1 MCGIVGYWRL
11 DGLETRARAN
21 LSAMMDLLV
30 HRGPDGRG
38 QHLDPARGLAMGH
51 TRLKIID
58 LHTGDQPLLS
68 PDGQTV
74 LTANNEFYDF
84 KPIRAGLSCLGERF
98 ASKSDAEIA
107 LALYRRHGLDF
118 VDQLRGEFAFALY
131 DGVEERLVLVRDR
144 FGIKPL
150 YIHQTDNAIYWASEI
165 KALLCHPEVPRR
177 LDRKAALNQ
186 MMQTMVPGT
195 TAFAEIEAVR
205 PGHMLVLR
213 RRGDRLERDERVYWD
228 INFPKAKDRSGHAG
242 PDEWVEGVRDR
253 LVDAVRVR
261 LEADVPV
268 GCYLSGGIDSC
279 SILGIATAMQ
289 QSPVKAYTISFD
301 DPAYDESSIAAEMA
315 RATGAEQEVLHL
327 RARELYGDYFSRV
340 VWHAERTFYNTL
352 AVAKWHMSRRVRES
366 GYKSVIT
373 GEGSDELFSGYPFFK
388 KDLFIHAAAE
398 GDQSQDFAALRAQ
411 MEASNAVFEGA
422 ILAEERAVHPAW
434 VELIGFTPSW
444 IQPWILTLDVA
455 RPLMAA
461 SVRDELADYDPVAAI
476 ANTID
481 RSQLEG
487 RHLLDRVQY
496 SWIKTMLEGQIL
508 TWGGD
513 RVDMANSM
521 ESRPAFLDH
530 NVAEF
535 ARMIPPEFRIHDGT
549 EKWVLREAMRGILP
563 RVLYERE
570 KFAFMAPPSN
580 TDPQKRAAI
589 DALIDRHASRDALVE
604 AGLFDPDRVAA
615 FFAMSRASEDRAQAV
630 RYDILINH
638 ILGLQILH
646 QEFVAQ
652 VPSVPKTP

>member
-11 DGLETRARAN
+11 DGLENRAQAN
-21 LSAMMDLLV
+21 LSGMMDLLV

-38 QHLDPARGLAMGH
+38 QHLDPKRGLAMGH

-58 LHTGDQPLLS
+58 LHTGEQPLFS

-84 KPIRAGLSCLGERF
+84 KPIRAELSCLGERF
-98 ASKSDAEIA
+98 ATKSDAEIA

-118 VDQLRGEFAFALY
+118 VDQLRGEFAFALF

-144 FGIKPL
+144 FGVKPL
-150 YIHQTDNAIYWASEI
+150 YIHQTADAIYWASEV
-165 KALLCHPEVPRR
+165 KALLRHPEIPRR
-177 LDRKAALNQ
+177 IDAKAALNQ

-195 TAFAEIEAVR
+195 TAFSEIEAVQ
-205 PGHMLVLR
+205 PGRMLVIR
-213 RRGDRLERDERVYWD
+213 RRGDRLERAEHTYWD
-228 INFPKAKDRSGHAG
+228 MNFPKAAERRGHGG
-242 PDEWVEGVRDR
+242 PKEWIDGVRDR

-327 RARELYGDYFSRV
+327 RARELYGEYFSRV

-388 KDLFIHAAAE
+388 KDLFIHAGAE
-398 GDQSQDFAALRAQ
+398 GDTSQDYAKLRAQ
-411 MEASNAVFEGA
+411 MEASNAMFEGA
-422 ILAEERAVHPAW
+422 ILAEERATHPAW
-434 VELIGFTPSW
+434 TELIGFTPSW
-444 IQPWILTLDVA
+444 IQPWILTLEVA
-455 RPLMAA
+455 RPLLAA
-461 SVRDELADYDPVAAI
+461 PLRDELADYDPVAAI
-476 ANTID
+476 AAKID

-535 ARMIPPEFRIHDGT
+535 ARMIPPEYRVRGGT

-563 RVLYERE
+563 KLLYERE

-580 TDPQKRAAI
+580 TDPLKRAAI
-589 DALIDRHASRDALVE
+589 DALIDQHASRDAIAE

-615 FFAMSRASEDRAQAV
+615 FFAMSKASDDRAQAV

-646 QEFVAQ
+646 QEFVAK
-652 VPSVPKTP
+652 VPTLPPD

>member
-1 MCGIVGYWRL
+1 MCGIVGYWRPK
-11 DGLETRARAN
+11 GLEARAHAN
-21 LSAMMDLLV
+21 LEAMMDLIV

-38 QHLDPARGLAMGH
+38 HHIDNKRGLAMGH
-51 TRLKIID
+51 TRLIIID

-68 PDGQTV
+68 NDGERV
-74 LTANNEFYDF
+74 LTCNGEFYDF
-84 KPIRAGLSCLGERF
+84 KPIRADLTCKGERF
-98 ASKSDAEIA
+98 ASKTDAEIA
-107 LALYRRHGLDF
+107 LGLYNRYGLDF
-118 VDQLRGEFAFALY
+118 VHHLRGEFAFALY
-131 DGVEERLVLVRDR
+131 DGKEDRLILVRDR

-150 YIHQTDNAIYWASEI
+150 YIHQREDALWWGSEI
-165 KALLCHPEVPRR
+165 KSILRHPEVPRR
-177 LDRKAALNQ
+177 LDHKAALNQ

-195 TAFAEIEAVR
+195 TAFEGVEAVL
-205 PGHMLVLR
+205 PGHMLIFQ
-213 RRGDRLERDERVYWD
+213 RRGDRLERSEHTYWD
-228 INFPKAKDRSGHAG
+228 MDFPTAKDRQGHGG
-242 PDEWVEGVRDR
+242 PKEWVDGTRDR

-279 SILGIATAMQ
+279 SILGMATAMQ

-301 DPAYDESSIAAEMA
+301 NPDYDESTIAAEMA

-327 RARELYGDYFSRV
+327 RARELYGNYFSHV
-340 VWHAERTFYNTL
+340 VWNAERTFYNTL
-352 AVAKWHMSRRVRES
+352 SVAKWHMSRVVRES

-388 KDLFIHAAAE
+388 KDLFLHAESE
-398 GDQSQDFAALRAQ
+398 GDTSQDYGALRKQ
-411 MEASNAVFEGA
+411 MEQSNAVFKGA
-422 ILAEERAVHPAW
+422 ILAEESAQHPAW
-434 VELIGFTPSW
+434 IDLLGFTPSW
-444 IQPWILTLDVA
+444 IQPWMLTLELA
-455 RPLMAA
+455 RPLLSADL
-461 SVRDELADYDPVAAI
+461 REELVDYDPVAEI
-476 ANTID
+476 AGRID

-535 ARMIPPEFRIHDGT
+535 ARMIPPEYRVKGGT

-563 RVLYERE
+563 KVLYERE

-589 DALIDRHASRDALVE
+589 DALLAKHASPEQLEEAGIFDPERVE
-604 AGLFDPDRVAA
+604 AFIAL
-615 FFAMSRASEDRAQAV
+615 SASGEDRAQAV
-630 RYDILINH
+630 RHDILINH
-638 ILGLQILH
+638 ILGIQILH
-646 QEFVAQ
+646 QEFVA
-652 VPSVPKTP
+652 KTPAVPPTP